1 MKLRKKLN
9 LIALS
14 FLTSACCTPTVIP
27 EIVSIPILPMP
38 VLPPLTNEQKNA
50 IAEDTFI
57 ILVERETK
65 LWLHIDKVNAMI
77 KLTEGKE

>member
-1 MKLRKKLN
+1 MKQRQKLN

-14 FLTSACCTPTVIP
+14 VLTSACCTPTVIP

-50 IAEDTFI
+50 ISEDTFI

-77 KLTEGKE
+77 KLTESK

>member
-1 MKLRKKLN
+1 MRLKQKLN

-14 FLTSACCTPTVIP
+14 FLTSACCTSTVIP

-77 KLTEGKE
+77 KLTESK